1 MTDITRLLSENAG
14 ALPQEAQEFVRM
26 LIEGQVK
33 QFIVV
38 AELNEG
44 LMFDQIEFL
53 DDDADRFR
61 MLGGIESVK
70 RDYMREVI
78 ESRVEYA
85 LNTNDE

>member
-44 LMFDQIEFL
+44 LMFDQIEIL